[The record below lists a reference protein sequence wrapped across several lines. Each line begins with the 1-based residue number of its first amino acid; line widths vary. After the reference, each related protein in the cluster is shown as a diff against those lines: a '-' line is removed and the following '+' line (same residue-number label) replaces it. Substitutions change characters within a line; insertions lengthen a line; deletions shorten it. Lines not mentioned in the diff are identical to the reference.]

1 MRNPYQVLVLDDEEV
16 VCERLKSHLEKKGFE
31 VEAFTQSQAAI
42 DRMAEKTFDV
52 VITDMK
58 MEGPTGMDVLHFVRR
73 ERPGTQVIVITGYGS
88 LETIREAEYGGA
100 FEFINKPFTSKAIEA
115 LTLKAAKKARRQGV
129 GDQE

>member
-31 VEAFTQSQAAI
+31 VEAFTGSQAAI
-42 DRMAEKTFDV
+42 DRMVEKTFDV

-58 MEGPTGMDVLHFVRR
+58 MEGPTGLDVLHFVRR

-115 LTLKAAKKARRQGV
+115 LTLKAAKKARKQGV